1 MNSLIYSWRLSS
13 RNIGFYNL
21 KKNYFHVK
29 YSMTSPSRLGL
40 WCPILKSAGAVERP
54 IHDFR
59 LAAFDDPFGITD
71 DLNWWLCRGDFS
83 FGLVLFLN
91 WTWGFKSWNIPCSE
105 FRLDLVF
112 ARLFRTY
119 LICTLFTLLGSYS
132 IDSVVWLILYK
143 SYSMSSGLTSDRQ
156 CFASSQLL
164 CQPLCRSLLI
174 WIGSILRFIHYMP
187 VWPYIKYH
195 ILYYDT

>member
-1 MNSLIYSWRLSS
+1 
-13 RNIGFYNL
+13 
-21 KKNYFHVK
+21 
-29 YSMTSPSRLGL
+29 MTSPSRLGL

-54 IHDFR
+54 IHDLR

-119 LICTLFTLLGSYS
+119 LICTPFCLGHTVLIQWYDSYR
-132 IDSVVWLILYK
+132 
-143 SYSMSSGLTSDRQ
+143 MTSGLTSDRQ
-156 CFASSQLL
+156 YFASSQLL
-164 CQPLCRSLLI
+164 CHPLCRSLLI